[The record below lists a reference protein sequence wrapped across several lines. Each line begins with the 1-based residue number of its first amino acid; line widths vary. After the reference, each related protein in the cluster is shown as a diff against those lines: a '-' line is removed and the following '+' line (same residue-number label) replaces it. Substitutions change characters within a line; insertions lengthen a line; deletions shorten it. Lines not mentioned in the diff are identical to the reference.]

1 MADVREGSPCLAKF
15 KKKKKEDILLSKEGG
30 VVPSGVVGVVGVGVV
45 GVAAM
50 SISGWL
56 CGDSLHIR
64 QVMSGEEE
72 EDYLPLGGQT
82 VHSSGLLI
90 YLQI

>member
-1 MADVREGSPCLAKF
+1 MVLVHTIKPQHTLDN
-15 KKKKKEDILLSKEGG
+15 EDWAGQHSITRVPQPHGLLSSEGG

-56 CGDSLHIR
+56 C
-64 QVMSGEEE
+64 
-72 EDYLPLGGQT
+72 
-82 VHSSGLLI
+82 
-90 YLQI
+90 